1 MGVAGGGMT
10 AQLGL
15 DFGRAER
22 ARDEAL
28 GRVER
33 VVSSDFLARAANHV
47 LETLVLRGP
56 SSGEVLVSLCEHAG
70 IRSTDSRH
78 FGSVL
83 RRLSGRGL
91 IACTGYCERA
101 KGHRTA
107 GGRIWSVTAAGR
119 AEVGA

>member
-1 MGVAGGGMT
+1 MT

-15 DFGRAER
+15 DFAATR

-28 GRVER
+28 NRVER
-33 VVSSDFLARAANHV
+33 VVSPDFLARASHHV
-47 LETLVLRGP
+47 LKTLVLRGP
-56 SSGEVLVSLCEHAG
+56 TSGEVLVSMGESDG
-70 IRSTDSRH
+70 IRSSDARH
-78 FGSVL
+78 WGSVF
-83 RRLSGRGL
+83 RRLSHRGW
-91 IACTGYCERA
+91 IACTGYCKRA